1 MKVIILKSYK
11 NQGDSELATT
21 GYRIDGKMENNPFFP
36 DPPPALGKLKKLVP
50 EYHNSVWNA
59 KGRDSEL
66 ISVKN
71 DKKAELVALLT
82 ELDEYVT
89 QKCNGD
95 RTMLLSSGFPIS
107 GEKGEQQM
115 SAIPK
120 LDVEIGPP
128 GEAITRIRRVAGGRA
143 YLHQYTTEPPSS
155 DTVWTSEV
163 STYAYHTFNGLRS
176 TEKYWFRVVA
186 IGAAEQRVYSPVMW
200 RVIQ

>member
-1 MKVIILKSYK
+1 MVVIILKTYK
-11 NQGDSELATT
+11 KQGDSELATT
-21 GYRIDGKMENNPFFP
+21 GYRVVGKIENNPTFP
-36 DPPPALGKLKKLVP
+36 DPPPALAKLKKLLP

-59 KGRDSEL
+59 KGRETEM
-66 ISVKN
+66 ISIKN
-71 DKKAELVALLT
+71 DKKAEVIELLT

-115 SAIPK
+115 PAIPK

-128 GEAITRIRRVAGGRA
+128 GEAISRIKRVTGAKA

-163 STYAYHTFNGLRS
+163 STYAYHTFNGLKS
-176 TEKYWFRVVA
+176 AVKYWFRIVA
-186 IGAAEQRVYSPVMW
+186 LGAAGQTEYSPVMS
-200 RVIQ
+200 RIIQ